1 MLSAADR
8 SVQSQSKVNSMQPSN
23 VPTARGAQ
31 QQSKQKETDAAQT
44 MVNAQTLI
52 EAIKVA
58 TMANN

>member
-1 MLSAADR
+1 
-8 SVQSQSKVNSMQPSN
+8 MQPSN